1 MTEQD
6 LTLLVITAFLLGI
19 ISGFVL
25 AYVFRRLISPNV
37 TALFG
42 NRYLRKRTSS
52 QLRRRIRKP

>member
-6 LTLLVITAFLLGI
+6 LTLLVITVFLLGI
-19 ISGFVL
+19 ISGLVL
-25 AYVFRRLISPNV
+25 AYVFRRFISLHI

-52 QLRRRIRKP
+52 QLSRRVRKS